1 MVRFIS
7 YVSSVYFRSS
17 HTCSTRNKMSS
28 KSRSKRKPDQ
38 VGIDFCLC
46 IVEVLIA
53 CYSCKYILKEN
64 KCKEILNPVNVVLA
78 TRICK
83 KFR

>member
-1 MVRFIS
+1 MFRLFIS
-7 YVSSVYFRSS
+7 GRATRVPPGVA
-17 HTCSTRNKMSS
+17 STRNKMSS

>member
-1 MVRFIS
+1 MFRLFIS
-7 YVSSVYFRSS
+7 GRATRVLTSS
-17 HTCSTRNKMSS
+17 STRNRMSS

-83 KFR
+83 KKIR

>member
-1 MVRFIS
+1 MFRLFIS
-7 YVSSVYFRSS
+7 GRA
-17 HTCSTRNKMSS
+17 TRVLTSRNRMSS

-83 KFR
+83 KKIR